1 MYYYN
6 RGLVRSRLNDLDQ
19 AIDSYEMA
27 FKKLDEGATD
37 YKFQCKFN
45 LGICYRKKGLIQ
57 KSIDNLKTAV
67 VLKGDKAAAHNN
79 LALTL
84 FENKQYEDALISYSK
99 AISFEP
105 SGVHY
110 NNRGLTNYFYE
121 KYDEAKDDFD
131 KAIELDPSD
140 PTIYF
145 NRGNVYLNW
154 NENLDY
160 LAAHSDYDKA
170 LKIAP
175 NNPKLWHAKGLAY
188 QGQAESLFQQ
198 NHFYD

>member
-19 AIDSYEMA
+19 AIESYEMA

-37 YKFQCKFN
+37 YKFQAKFN
-45 LGICYRKKGLIQ
+45 LGICYRRKGLIQ
-57 KSIDNLKTAV
+57 KSFDNLKTAV

>member
-1 MYYYN
+1 
-6 RGLVRSRLNDLDQ
+6 
-19 AIDSYEMA
+19 
-27 FKKLDEGATD
+27 
-37 YKFQCKFN
+37 
-45 LGICYRKKGLIQ
+45 
-57 KSIDNLKTAV
+57 LKTAV

-131 KAIELDPSD
+131 KAIEFDPSD

-188 QGQAESLFQQ
+188 
-198 NHFYD
+198 